1 VKFMFLRSYIGQAIA
16 TGLLL
21 SLAACN
27 LSQPASPPTASTP
40 IKTISSQNLSRSN
53 LIGLLFV
60 KKDNLNN
67 EFRGELYPIALL
79 LNDHYLEVSNDVTQD
94 VRNRGSFDLILQIN
108 DQRIV
113 INAIKDFTI
122 ISNHQKLGEFQVEK
136 PVVSQFACS
145 SVITG
150 QGNLQGQSSLPT
162 IFEQLPQS
170 GGFTGSIARQKF
182 DETWRSAIAISQAP
196 TLAKLPAP
204 SEADLARYRQAALTF
219 GKAAISAK
227 RNSEGTAKVA
237 NAGKVTGEA
246 LVESIQVVDLDQDG
260 SPEIFGKVRQGSPA
274 NTTQL
279 PNPIGFAA
287 VWFSY
292 RAGQPQLLETTQAS
306 VSLSGSQRFPY
317 ELLETI
323 DINGDGIQ
331 EAIVKRTGYE
341 STSFEIY
348 EYKNN
353 RLDRVFQGAGYGC

>member
-1 VKFMFLRSYIGQAIA
+1 VKFMFLKSYTRQAIA

-21 SLAACN
+21 SLAACT
-27 LSQPASPPTASTP
+27 LSQPASPPIASTP
-40 IKTISSQNLSRSN
+40 TQTIPSQNLSRSN

-67 EFRGELYPIALL
+67 EFRGEIYPIALM
-79 LNDHYLEVSNDVTQD
+79 LNDRYLEVSLEVGNNVTQN
-94 VRNRGSFDLILQIN
+94 VRSRGALDRILQIN

-113 INAIKDFTI
+113 TNAIKDFTI
-122 ISNHQKLGEFQVEK
+122 ISNHQKLGEFQVEE
-136 PVVSQFACS
+136 PVVSQFTCS
-145 SVITG
+145 AVITG
-150 QGNLQGQSSLPT
+150 QGKLQGQSSLPT
-162 IFEQLPQS
+162 IFEQLPPS
-170 GGFTGSIARQKF
+170 GGFTGSIGQQKF
-182 DETWRSAIAISQAP
+182 DETWRSTIAISQAP

-204 SEADLARYRQAALTF
+204 SEADLARYRQDALTF
-219 GKAAISAK
+219 GKAAI
-227 RNSEGTAKVA
+227 AKVA

-246 LVESIQVVDLDQDG
+246 SVESIQVVDLDQDG
-260 SPEIFGKVRQGSPA
+260 SPEIFSKVRQGSPA
-274 NTTQL
+274 NTTQSR
-279 PNPIGFAA
+279 NPVGFAA

-292 RAGQPQLLETTQAS
+292 RADQPQLLETTQAS

-317 ELLETI
+317 DLLETI

-353 RLDRVFQGAGYGC
+353 QLDRVFQGAGYGC

>member
-1 VKFMFLRSYIGQAIA
+1 VKFMLLKSCIGQAIA

-40 IKTISSQNLSRSN
+40 TKTIPSQSLSRSN

-60 KKDNLNN
+60 KKDNLKN
-67 EFRGELYPIALL
+67 EFRGEIYPIALL
-79 LNDHYLEVSNDVTQD
+79 LNDYYLEVSNDVTKD
-94 VRNRGSFDLILQIN
+94 VRNRGSLDRILQIN

-113 INAIKDFTI
+113 TNAIKDFTI
-122 ISNHQKLGEFQVEK
+122 VSNHQKLGEFQVEK

-145 SVITG
+145 SMITG
-150 QGNLQGQSSLPT
+150 QGYLQGQSSLQT

-170 GGFTGSIARQKF
+170 GGFTGSIGQQKF

-219 GKAAISAK
+219 GKAAIT
-227 RNSEGTAKVA
+227 RVA
-237 NAGKVTGEA
+237 NVGKVTGEA
-246 LVESIQVVDLDQDG
+246 SVESIQVVDLDQDG
-260 SPEIFGKVRQGSPA
+260 SPEIFNKVRQGSPA
-274 NTTQL
+274 NTTQAR
-279 PNPIGFAA
+279 NPIGFAA

-353 RLDRVFQGAGYGC
+353 QLDRVFQGAGYGC